1 MTTYVTQQQRP
12 RRRLSVARSLFLAGC
27 FCFCVRSGAAAESR
41 VELNIDNYQPS
52 CGIVSRS
59 VFSTAS

>member
-12 RRRLSVARSLFLAGC
+12 RRRLSVARSLFLAG
-27 FCFCVRSGAAAESR
+27 CFCVRSGAAAESR